1 MRTRTQSKLLISAAF
16 GAIAGIALILI
27 VERALLN
34 APTSE
39 YGAPG
44 ASKLTQPGH
53 VGTDSFADA
62 VARAAPSVVNIFTAK
77 VTTERQT
84 MAFKDPLLQRYFG
97 NLLPEQTRKRMETSL
112 GSGVIVSADG
122 YVLTN
127 FHILE
132 DADEIKVELPNGSN
146 VPVLFVGND
155 PETDLAI
162 LKMDVAKA
170 PAIPIGNIRKLRVG
184 DLVLAIGNPFGV
196 GQTVTMGIV
205 SATGR
210 SHLGISTFENFIQT
224 DAAINP
230 GNSGGALI
238 NNHGELIGINTAIFS
253 KSGGSH
259 GIGFAI
265 PANLAINV
273 LDQIVRRGR
282 VVRGWIGI
290 TGQDVTPEL
299 AESFGLRDEQG
310 VLVSGV
316 LEDGPAEDAGLR
328 PGDVITH
335 VDNQVLM
342 DIHDLMEAIA
352 NAGPEAQLNIGVWRG
367 NERLELATVTSERPK
382 MPK

>member
-1 MRTRTQSKLLISAAF
+1 MQTSTYSKLLISAAF
-16 GAIAGIALILI
+16 GAVAGIAIVLII
-27 VERALLN
+27 ERALLYTP
-34 APTSE
+34 ASGI
-39 YGAPG
+39 GAPG
-44 ASKLTQPGH
+44 ASQSVQARH

-84 MAFKDPLLQRYFG
+84 LAFRDPLLQRYFG
-97 NLLPEQTRKRMETSL
+97 KLLPEQTRKRMETSL

-127 FHILE
+127 FHILK
-132 DADEIKVELPNGSN
+132 DADEIKVELPNGNN
-146 VPVLFVGND
+146 VPVKFVGND

-162 LKMDVAKA
+162 LKMDVSKA
-170 PAIPIGNIRKLRVG
+170 SAIPIGNIRKLRVG
-184 DLVLAIGNPFGV
+184 DLALAIGNPFGV

-238 NNHGELIGINTAIFS
+238 NAQGELIGINTAIFS

-265 PANLAINV
+265 PANLAVNV
-273 LDQIVRRGR
+273 LDQIVHRGR

-290 TGQDVTPEL
+290 TGRDVTPEL
-299 AESFGLRDEQG
+299 AESFGLRDGKG

-316 LEDGPAEDAGLR
+316 LEDGPAERSGLR
-328 PGDVITH
+328 PGDFITH

-342 DIHDLMEAIA
+342 DVHDLMEAIA
-352 NAGPEAQLNIGVWRG
+352 NAGPEARLSIGIWRG